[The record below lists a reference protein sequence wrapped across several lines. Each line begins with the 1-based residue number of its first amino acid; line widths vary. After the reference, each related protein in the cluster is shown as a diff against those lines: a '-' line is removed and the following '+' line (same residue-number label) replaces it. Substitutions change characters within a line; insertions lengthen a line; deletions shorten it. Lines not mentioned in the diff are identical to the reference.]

1 MTRPPSLF
9 GGLGA
14 VSFCAVGAYTPYALT
29 HTSNAATTIVFL
41 QTLFEGT
48 LSTGEEVEGTTKN
61 PNVQTKKEKNY
72 FILQ

>member
-29 HTSNAATTIVFL
+29 HTGNAATTIVFL
-41 QTLFEGT
+41 QTLFIK
-48 LSTGEEVEGTTKN
+48 STAKIRQKT
-61 PNVQTKKEKNY
+61 PNEQTKKEKNY